1 MNPLTFFP
9 TDVATTAQSSS
20 IFQSKQ
26 MVEPE
31 RVCTQCGST
40 DTPLWRRGPHGPKTM
55 CNRCGIRW
63 KRKEDKKA
71 GKKPNSNKKKKETTP
86 KSKKI
91 RTSSDREAFSSSSL
105 SPTHDSDSWLSELD
119 EEDDME
125 FDHSTLASRTKVIT
139 MGSEVS
145 EPTSTDK
152 ESSITVNLTPKGEN
166 YTVDDGTF
174 VRPEVPEPRRLSRDF
189 ININTSVNSRNE
201 TEPHD
206 GMNLRKRKAKNR
218 SSDFEYEWNATQ
230 PAPRRK
236 SRQELLEE
244 VRALPYH
251 AKIFLE
257 EAEAEL
263 KRIQKEEKENAEIAR
278 LNHLVHSMQA
288 EITDLRQQV
297 IQKDAMV
304 STLQEHI
311 QKTQHTH
318 AVLFN
323 PQFRPFGG
331 LYANSIPI
339 LPQQLQP
346 TIQRVNLL
354 PQSC

>member
-1 MNPLTFFP
+1 MNPLSFFP
-9 TDVATTAQSSS
+9 TDVATAPSSS
-20 IFQSKQ
+20 IFQSKKIE
-26 MVEPE
+26 VEPE

-40 DTPLWRRGPHGPKTM
+40 DTPLWRRGPHGPKSM

-125 FDHSTLASRTKVIT
+125 FDHSTLASRTKVIA
-139 MGSEVS
+139 MASESS
-145 EPTSTDK
+145 EQTPDK
-152 ESSITVNLTPKGEN
+152 EPLITVNLTPKGEN

-174 VRPEVPEPRRLSRDF
+174 VRPAEPRRLSRDF
-189 ININTSVNSRNE
+189 ININTSINSKNE

-206 GMNLRKRKAKNR
+206 GMSLRKRKAKR
-218 SSDFEYEWNATQ
+218 SNDFEYEWNTTQQ
-230 PAPRRK
+230 PATPSRRK
-236 SRQELLEE
+236 SRQELLQE
-244 VRALPYH
+244 VKALPNH
-251 AKIFLE
+251 VKFFLE

-263 KRIQKEEKENAEIAR
+263 QRIQKEEKENSEISR
-278 LNHLVHSMQA
+278 LNQVIKNMQT
-288 EITDLRQQV
+288 EITELRQQCS
-297 IQKDAMV
+297 QKDSMISAF
-304 STLQEHI
+304 QEHI
-311 QKTQHTH
+311 QKSQQ

-339 LPQQLQP
+339 LPQQLQHN
-346 TIQRVNLL
+346 IQRVNLL
-354 PQSC
+354 PHSC